1 MPFPLETERLI
12 IRPFRDADVDSFLA
26 YRNDPEVAKYQG
38 WTFPY
43 PREKAVEFIAQIKIV
58 SPVAIGVNYQAAIE
72 NKETGELIGDLF
84 YLIGQGDS
92 PQARIG
98 YTLSRAH
105 WKKGYASEAAARL
118 LDFFFHELAVHRVVA
133 DCDTENTAS
142 VHLLER
148 LGFRREAHF
157 IESFWMGN
165 YWGDEYYYGMLE
177 REWRK

>member
-1 MPFPLETERLI
+1 MSFPLETERLI
-12 IRPFRDADVDSFLA
+12 IRPFQDADVDSFLA
-26 YRNDPEVAKYQG
+26 YRNDPQVAKYQG

-84 YLIGQGDS
+84 YLIGQGDA

-98 YTLSRAH
+98 YTLSRAQ
-105 WKKGYASEAAARL
+105 WGKGFASEAAACL
-118 LDFFFHELAVHRVVA
+118 LDFFFHELNVHRVVA

-142 VHLLER
+142 VQLLER

-157 IESFWMGN
+157 IESFWMGD
-165 YWGDEYYYGMLE
+165 YWGDEYYYGILE